1 MSLTSMNMKIFTT
14 KYLGGAPIINL
25 ISTPNFA
32 RDITGGS
39 IIFHCPLS
47 IADLD
52 REVQNDYWKVVIV
65 NI

>member
-32 RDITGGS
+32 HDITGGS
-39 IIFHCPLS
+39 IVFHCPLS

-52 REVQNDYWKVVIV
+52 REVQNNYWKVVIV